1 MFLNYKAN
9 TFDIRDES
17 ITLSQFTT
25 PLTPKV
31 KPSTKVDTYQNLVE
45 ETNSTLK
52 VSLSLSMVSYSF
64 NVC

>member
-1 MFLNYKAN
+1 MVLN
-9 TFDIRDES
+9 TFGFRDES
-17 ITLSQFTT
+17 ITFPQLTT

-31 KPSTKVDTYQNLVE
+31 KPSPKVDTYKNLVE